1 MDIKIL
7 PESIPSEIKQY
18 SLITQESDFNESFV
32 KMCDDNIEILIVK
45 NNLEMIL
52 SMLKKM
58 DFSHHNI
65 EDIFK
70 ALIHMLNII
79 FLRI

>member
-18 SLITQESDFNESFV
+18 SLITKQEFDFNKPFD
-32 KMCDDNIEILIVK
+32 KICDDNIEILIIK

-52 SMLKKM
+52 SMFKKM
-58 DFSHHNI
+58 DFSHHDI
-65 EDIFK
+65 KDIFK
-70 ALIHMLNII
+70 ALLS
-79 FLRI
+79 